1 MLTELQQQL
10 ASLYRVE
17 HAHDIR
23 DFLITDPAIAQAL
36 SHGAMLTNTEE
47 TLLVSEDDDGVAM
60 SLFLDAE
67 MLNRLESDNPLDRLH
82 IDHLDD
88 FWKVLEGISHFNCVA
103 WKAGRDRSVSLLE
116 LELQGEIDKYV
127 SALLLADLQQNGAL
141 LDDLHGWLFEASRLR
156 DDLGVG
162 HDRNGRV
169 AEVFLARGLLGG
181 QFAELRQVFG
191 LFPAATLLF
200 GPATGFGGRLLG
212 TAQCLAL
219 AFGFRLECRAF
230 FCFLTRLDD
239 LYRFPRIH
247 AFGVVARFGPVLVAA
262 YDSCLEQDRV
272 FHELTRRA
280 RRRLR
285 VAGHERRAERNGSEA
300 PKCRSVGH
308 GQILQPELNSV
319 GGSIPPAP
327 ALKTAASSHFC

>member
-156 DDLGVG
+156 DDLGSEE
-162 HDRNGRV
+162 RSRYE
-169 AEVFLARGLLGG
+169 AASRYAARFCHRIRQHWRRAGKLPLD
-181 QFAELRQVFG
+181 ELRQF
-191 LFPAATLLF
+191 
-200 GPATGFGGRLLG
+200 
-212 TAQCLAL
+212 
-219 AFGFRLECRAF
+219 FRLQLNDKISHIHTRAW
-230 FCFLTRLDD
+230 
-239 LYRFPRIH
+239 
-247 AFGVVARFGPVLVAA
+247 
-262 YDSCLEQDRV
+262 
-272 FHELTRRA
+272 
-280 RRRLR
+280 
-285 VAGHERRAERNGSEA
+285 A
-300 PKCRSVGH
+300 PH
-308 GQILQPELNSV
+308 
-319 GGSIPPAP
+319 
-327 ALKTAASSHFC
+327 